1 MLSRIQN
8 KFGTAGLVVA
18 IVALV
23 AALSGTAIA
32 ALNGGEKKEV
42 TKIAKKWAKKF
53 PGPTGP
59 AGPAGAVGA
68 PGPAGAVGP
77 AGPAGPEGKQGIQGI
92 QGEEGPEGE
101 PGKDGK
107 DGEDGVCSEA
117 NATCDMPKGSTLQG
131 MWAFG
136 ITQKEQTAIFVDISW
151 ALKYPGGVPKFVYVN
166 KAGEEKGPNAG
177 AGNCPGT
184 NTEPDAAPGYL
195 CVYEMEALGS
205 YDPFKFFPPIV
216 TSGGAVFVPIPAPG
230 TAVAGFGTWA
240 VTAPT
245 T

>member
-1 MLSRIQN
+1 MLSRMHQ
-8 KFGTAGLVVA
+8 KLGTAGLVVS
-18 IVALV
+18 IVALI
-23 AALSGTAIA
+23 AALTGAAIA
-32 ALNGGEKKEV
+32 APKFVTKPEA
-42 TKIAKKWAKKF
+42 TKIAKKWAKKI

-92 QGEEGPEGE
+92 QGKEGPEGE
-101 PGKDGK
+101 PGPP
-107 DGEDGVCSEA
+107 GEDGACSEA
-117 NATCDMPKGSTLQG
+117 NADCTMPKGSTLQG

-136 ITQKEQTAIFVDISW
+136 ITQKEQTALFIDISW
-151 ALKYPGGVPKFVYVN
+151 GLKYPGGVPKFVYVN

-184 NTEPDAAPGYL
+184 NVEPDAAPGYL

-216 TSGGAVFVPIPAPG
+216 SSGGAVFVPIPASG
-230 TAVAGFGTWA
+230 TSVAGFGTWA